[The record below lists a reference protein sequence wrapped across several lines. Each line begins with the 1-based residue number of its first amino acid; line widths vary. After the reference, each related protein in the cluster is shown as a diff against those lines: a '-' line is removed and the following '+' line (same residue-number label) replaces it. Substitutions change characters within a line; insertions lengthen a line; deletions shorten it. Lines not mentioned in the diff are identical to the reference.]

1 MKRCEELVGKVVAD
15 FLLYEDAPYG
25 PEIQIEFADGTIFN
39 SCLKTTSTLEAK
51 LLHKNHDEAEHLKD
65 L

>member
-15 FLLYEDAPYG
+15 FLMYEDAPYG
-25 PEIQIEFADGTIFN
+25 PEMQIEFTDGTIFN
-39 SCLKTTSTLEAK
+39 SCLKTTSTLESK
-51 LLHKNHDEAEHLKD
+51 LLQKELGEAEHLRD